1 MKHCILMLAVVC
13 AVVSFL
19 SFGAPRVPYSD
30 ANLAFQVCEIAGD
43 LCHRPL
49 LFAVAAAGL
58 ATIWLMATLAAVLSH
73 S

>member
-30 ANLAFQVCEIAGD
+30 ANWAFQVCEIAGD
-43 LCHRPL
+43 LSSASVVRSGRGRLSDDLADGNACGSV
-49 LFAVAAAGL
+49 VA
-58 ATIWLMATLAAVLSH
+58 
-73 S
+73 

>member
-1 MKHCILMLAVVC
+1 MKHSILVLAIIC

-30 ANLAFQVCEIAGD
+30 ANWAFQACVAAGD

-49 LFAVAAAGL
+49 SFAVAAA
-58 ATIWLMATLAAVLSH
+58 ALAAVG
-73 S
+73 